1 MTAGEHDVIVV
12 GSGHNALIAAAY
24 LGVSGLNVLVLEE
37 QARAGGN
44 TMTEELTLPGFLHDS
59 CSTAHTLLQAN
70 PLMQRNELQ
79 LSERGLRY
87 ILPDPAFV
95 VPFADGGS
103 ITMHRELEG
112 TVAEIARYSVRDAA
126 AYRRLLADWEA
137 LRPLQATERNA
148 PPLPPEDAT
157 RLWRSGALGDEGL
170 RLRMMSG
177 LDVVRERF
185 EDPHVQTFIA
195 WVAMMT
201 LEPIDQPYTGIL
213 PFSLTAGRQA
223 SSWAIPAGGSGA
235 LIDALSLVVR
245 SHGGEIVCHA
255 PVDQIVVEGDRAVGV
270 VTRDGRA
277 FQARK
282 AVLSSAHIAQL
293 PTALGDHLD
302 PESTASMER
311 WQSGLTMFVSHYAL
325 SEAPRYRTHDSA
337 TGAVAMG
344 VLESIDNLQEHL
356 ANFRRGRLHLE
367 RPFLL
372 CLNAS
377 LADPSRAPAGQHTL
391 KIVAIQPYEL
401 GGDPL
406 RWDASK
412 EDVSS
417 SLLDTYL
424 SYTTN
429 LRKEHILATA
439 IESPVDLERRNRNN
453 FRGSCHGGAG
463 SPTQT
468 GWYRPAPR
476 WNGYRTPLAGLYLT
490 GSCTHPGGSV
500 SGFPGRNA
508 ARVILEDLNLSWEDA
523 LATAGAPATQ
533 YAV

>member
-1 MTAGEHDVIVV
+1 MTAEELDVIVV

-24 LGVSGLNVLVLEE
+24 LGVAGLKVLVLEE

-59 CSTAHTLLQAN
+59 CSTAHTLIQAN
-70 PLMQRNELQ
+70 PLMQRNELH
-79 LSERGLRY
+79 LAERGLRY

-103 ITMHRELEG
+103 LTMHRDLER
-112 TVAEIARYSVRDAA
+112 TVAEIARYSAHDAE
-126 AYRRLLADWEA
+126 AYRRLLIDWEH
-137 LRPLQATERNA
+137 LRPLQAAERNA
-148 PPLPPEDAT
+148 PPLPPEEAT
-157 RLWRSGALGDEGL
+157 RLWRSGPLGDEGL

-177 LDVVRERF
+177 LDVIRERF
-185 EDPHVQTFIA
+185 EDPCVQTFIA

-213 PFSLTAGRQA
+213 PFSLTAGRQQH
-223 SSWAIPAGGSGA
+223 SWAIPAGGSGA
-235 LIDALSLVVR
+235 LPEALSRVVR
-245 SHGGEIVCHA
+245 SHGGEIVCNA
-255 PVDQIVVEGDRAVGV
+255 PVDQILVEGDRAVGV
-270 VTRDGRA
+270 ATRDGNEYRA
-277 FQARK
+277 DK

-293 PTALGDHLD
+293 PNALGERLD
-302 PESTASMER
+302 PASTVSMER
-311 WQSGLTMFVSHYAL
+311 WQAGLTMFVSHYAL
-325 SEAPRYRTHDSA
+325 SEAPRYRMHHGE

-344 VLESIDNLQEHL
+344 ALESVDNLQSQL
-356 ANFRRGRLHLE
+356 ADFRRGRLHLE
-367 RPFLL
+367 CPFLL

-377 LADPSRAPAGQHTL
+377 LADTSRAPQGQHTL
-391 KIVAIQPYEL
+391 KIVAIQPYDL
-401 GGDPL
+401 GGDPR
-406 RWDASK
+406 RWDEEKDEVA
-412 EDVSS
+412 S

-429 LRKEHILATA
+429 LRREHILGTA
-439 IESPVDLERRNRNN
+439 IESPLDLERRNRNN

-508 ARVILEDLNLSWEDA
+508 ARVMIEDLGLSWDGLPERA
-523 LATAGAPATQ
+523 AVATSAAS
-533 YAV
+533 

>member
-24 LGVSGLNVLVLEE
+24 LGVSGLKVLVLEE

-44 TMTEELTLPGFLHDS
+44 TMTEELTLPGFHHDS
-59 CSTAHTLLQAN
+59 CSTAHTLIQAN
-70 PLMQRNELQ
+70 PLMQRNELH
-79 LSERGLRY
+79 LTERGLRY

-103 ITMHRELEG
+103 ITMHRDLQR
-112 TVAEIARYSVRDAA
+112 TVAEIARYSAHDAE
-126 AYRRLLADWEA
+126 AYRQLLADWEY
-137 LRPLQATERNA
+137 LRPLQAVERNA
-148 PPLPPEDAT
+148 PPLPPEEAT
-157 RLWRSGALGDEGL
+157 RLWRSGPLGDEGL

-177 LDVVRERF
+177 LDVIRERF
-185 EDPHVQTFIA
+185 EDARVQTFIA

-201 LEPIDQPYTGIL
+201 LEPIDVPYTGIL
-213 PFSLTAGRQA
+213 PFSLTAGRQQH
-223 SSWAIPAGGSGA
+223 SWAIPAGGSGA
-235 LIDALSLVVR
+235 LVDALSAVVR
-245 SHGGEIVCHA
+245 SHGGEIVCNA
-255 PVDQIVVEGDRAVGV
+255 PVDEIVVENDRAVGV
-270 VTRDGRA
+270 ITRDGREHR
-277 FQARK
+277 ARK
-282 AVLSSAHIAQL
+282 AVLNSAHIAQL
-293 PTALGDHLD
+293 PGALGEHLD
-302 PESTASMER
+302 PESTVSMER
-311 WQSGLTMFVSHYAL
+311 WQAGLTMFVSHYAL
-325 SEAPRYRTHDSA
+325 SEAPRYRTHDGD

-344 VLESIDNLQEHL
+344 ALESLDNLQEQL
-356 ANFRRGRLHLE
+356 ADFRRGRLHLE

-377 LADPSRAPAGQHTL
+377 LADASRAPEGRQTL

-401 GGDPL
+401 GGDPP
-406 RWDASK
+406 RWDETKEEVAST
-412 EDVSS
+412 
-417 SLLDTYL
+417 LLDTYL

-429 LRKEHILATA
+429 LRREHILGTA

-453 FRGSCHGGAG
+453 YRGSCHGGAG

-508 ARVILEDLNLSWEDA
+508 ARAMNEDLGLDWDDPPERTVTTT
-523 LATAGAPATQ
+523 TA
-533 YAV
+533 VV